1 MTAKRFTCFSKPIL
15 ESQNSC
21 SPIIYSSIQFNKKY
35 YNMDRY
41 CSISACITLVYKIS
55 KFKHDRLK
63 FELDQTQVRPP
74 KLNFEPPSK
83 SLQRLSIPMFG
94 QKQTIRT
101 HAQIGKKPNSKPL
114 SIFAYQNK
122 TK

>member
-1 MTAKRFTCFSKPIL
+1 MYYFSVQDFFKFFVMQARVGSYPK
-15 ESQNSC
+15 
-21 SPIIYSSIQFNKKY
+21 YKKLQ
-35 YNMDRY
+35 
-41 CSISACITLVYKIS
+41 AS

-101 HAQIGKKPNSKPL
+101 HAQPNSKPL